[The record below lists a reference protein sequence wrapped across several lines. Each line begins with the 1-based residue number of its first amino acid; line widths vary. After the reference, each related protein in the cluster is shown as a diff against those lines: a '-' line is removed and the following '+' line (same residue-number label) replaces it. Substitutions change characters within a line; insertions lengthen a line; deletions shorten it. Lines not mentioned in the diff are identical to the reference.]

1 MDINAAG
8 SESFDLY
15 VFDGVPLPDPL
26 PDGDLL
32 LVNPQPGGEE
42 GLLQVGAVFST
53 TTVTRIADSPLLS
66 FVDWAGVNIL
76 QAQQVSAP
84 WLQPLVSAE
93 GGPLLLTGERQ
104 GRRVAVLTFDLRQSD
119 LPLRVAFPIL
129 MANIT
134 DWLSPGT
141 AFDARGG
148 LQPGDTVRLAP
159 AATTRFVA
167 VTQPDGTVWRQAVTE
182 EALIFGATEELG
194 LYAVTLQDDL
204 SDQPAGSFAVNLF
217 APGESALAPADA
229 LRIGQVETIAAAE
242 RENVGQLELW
252 PWLVAVA
259 LLVLMVEWWVYHQGP
274 RLPRLP
280 NRLRRTS

>member
-1 MDINAAG
+1 
-8 SESFDLY
+8 
-15 VFDGVPLPDPL
+15 
-26 PDGDLL
+26 
-32 LVNPQPGGEE
+32 
-42 GLLQVGAVFST
+42 
-53 TTVTRIADSPLLS
+53 VTRIADSPLLS

-84 WLQPLVSAE
+84 WMQRLVAAE
-93 GGPLLLTGERQ
+93 GGPLVLIGERQ
-104 GRRVAVLTFDLRQSD
+104 GRRIAVLSFDLRQSD

-148 LQPGDTVRLAP
+148 LQPGDTVRISP
-159 AATTRFVA
+159 AATTRFVVVA
-167 VTQPDGTVWRQAVTE
+167 RPDGTLWRTELGTE
-182 EALIFGATEELG
+182 ELIFGDTTQLG
-194 LYAVTLQDDL
+194 LYEVTLQDDL

-217 APGESALAPADA
+217 APQESALAPAGA
-229 LRIGQVETIAAAE
+229 LRIGQVETIDAAA

-252 PWLVAVA
+252 PWIVA
-259 LLVLMVEWWVYHQGP
+259 LALAVLIVEWWVYHQGP

-280 NRLRRTS
+280 SSLRRSS